1 VIPELDV
8 LVLPSQ
14 LEGLPMVI
22 LESMA
27 AGVVVLAT
35 PVGGVPSLIQDG
47 VNGIL
52 ITRDSSNIAAR
63 IQQLA
68 LDQDLVQAIG
78 AEAAGTV
85 VREFTIDKVR
95 SRYQLLYDG
104 VLSK

>member
-1 VIPELDV
+1 
-8 LVLPSQ
+8 
-14 LEGLPMVI
+14 MVI

-85 VREFTIDKVR
+85 AREFTIDKVR